1 MYDLSFRSSVRRRAA
16 QVLAFALPLL
26 AAQTTGLTAQQ
37 PTGTVR
43 GTITEAGTGRA
54 MPGAQVSIKGTQRG
68 TIADA
73 TGAYVIPNVTP
84 GAAVVRVDLI
94 GYRSAEQPVTVVAN
108 QTATVNVQVTESAI
122 GLDEIV
128 VTGTSGRGQAKRT
141 LGNSVSSVNAAAI
154 TEVGAPIQ
162 DVRQLIQGRTP
173 GVTMMNSSGVV
184 GAGARTRIRG
194 SGSLTAGNEP
204 VVFVDGIRVQSG
216 QSQTSG
222 NTAQPI
228 NLLEAFN
235 PNDIESIEV
244 IKGPAAATL
253 YGAEAATGV
262 IQIITKKGRPSAGL
276 QWTLNQEYGE
286 ADWARNHITTYWLCT
301 PARMAA
307 LATNPGCGVF
317 SPNTPLEERLLVDQP
332 LNPKKRSAGV
342 KYQYKLRA
350 DSLRAAGNTAMADA
364 WENEDYPCV
373 FPQQAPC
380 QPNPLRT
387 GVMRNTNLSVRGGG
401 ENYNFY
407 LSGEKND
414 EDGTFV
420 NNFNNRVGGRANFG
434 FVPSPK
440 ANFNVNVGYTQ
451 LDQQTPLSDNASNSV
466 VRNSYRGEAGGLRGQ
481 YLPGFKNY
489 MPEFSNK
496 YARHVEQERLTLGLT
511 GQYSPFSWWQN
522 KLTVGVDSRESQRID
537 GNNID
542 QTGGILYSGNNRFGS
557 IDIATTKVWLWT
569 ADYSGTVTANLNDNW
584 SSAGSLG
591 MQLTKRDQDT
601 YGVSG
606 DGFVAN
612 TLNLVSS
619 AANRQA
625 SQGFSEQTSL
635 GFYVQEQVGYKDR
648 VFATAAVRVDDNS
661 AFGRDFSLVVY
672 PKASLSWVISEEN
685 FFNVGFV
692 EELKLRAAWG
702 QAGNAPAPFSADRN
716 YGTGRTVIGD
726 VAVNTLSTNDFGNP
740 NLKAET
746 GQEIE
751 MGFEAS
757 VLKGKLGLDFTFYDK
772 STKDAL
778 LSVSDPPSSGWTGS
792 HLINVGEINNR
803 GLELAITTTPI
814 KNSFLEWDVIAAI
827 ATTRNKLV
835 SFGKDAQGNPTL
847 AETRYGAFAS
857 VQRNREGYPIGG
869 YWATKYKRDA
879 NGQAV
884 LLASGVADVE
894 ACLSWAENL
903 RADCK
908 EEFIGTPFPTR
919 QLGLTNTFRLFNNFQ
934 IYAFLDYQ
942 GGHYQWCAIC
952 YTQTRTDLN
961 SKERNDPRLDPSHPE
976 YESWGK
982 YQLGILRS
990 TQTETYI
997 YKADF
1002 LKLRELAAT
1011 YNLPSSIS
1019 RKAGLTRAAVTLSGR
1034 NLWMTTKYRDGRDP
1048 EVAFTG
1054 DSAFGT
1060 DDYGSIPMQRRW
1072 SMSFN
1077 LNF

>member
-1 MYDLSFRSSVRRRAA
+1 MYGLSIASPVPRRTG
-16 QVLAFALPLL
+16 LALALLLPLL
-26 AAQTTGLTAQQ
+26 SPLSNSVHAQQ
-37 PTGTVR
+37 STGVVR
-43 GTITEAGTGRA
+43 GTITEAGTGR
-54 MPGAQVSIKGTQRG
+54 PLSGAQVSIKGTQRG
-68 TIADA
+68 NIADA
-73 TGAYVIPNVTP
+73 SGAYQITAVTP

-94 GYRSAEQPVTVVAN
+94 GFRSAEQAVTVVAG
-108 QTATVNVQVTESAI
+108 QTATVNVQLNQSAI
-122 GLDEIV
+122 GLDAIV

-141 LGNSVSSVNAAAI
+141 LGNSVSTVNADKI
-154 TEVGAPIQ
+154 TETAPIQ
-162 DVRQLIQGRTP
+162 NVQQLIQGRTP
-173 GVTMMNSSGVV
+173 GVTMMNSTGVI
-184 GAGARTRIRG
+184 GGGSRTRIRG
-194 SGSLTAGNEP
+194 SGSLNAGNEP
-204 VVFVDGIRVQSG
+204 VVFVDGVRVQSG

-235 PNDIESIEV
+235 PQDIESIEV

-262 IQIITKKGRPSAGL
+262 IQIITKKGRPAAGL
-276 QWTLNQEYGE
+276 QWSFNQEYGE
-286 ADWARNHITTYWLCT
+286 ADWSRSHIKTYWLCT
-301 PARMAA
+301 DARMAN
-307 LATNPGCGVF
+307 LAVNPGCGAF
-317 SPNTPLEERLLVDQP
+317 NASQPLEERLLIDYP
-332 LNPKKRSAGV
+332 LDPKRRSAGV
-342 KYQYKLRA
+342 KHQYKMRA
-350 DSLRAAGNTAMADA
+350 DSFRAAGNTARADA
-364 WENEDYPCV
+364 WANQDYPCV

-387 GVMRNTNLSVRGGG
+387 GVLRNTNLSVRGGG

-414 EDGTFV
+414 EDGTFN

-440 ANFNVNVGYTQ
+440 SNFNVNVGYTQ

-496 YARHVEQERLTLGLT
+496 YARHLEQERLTLGMT
-511 GQYSPFSWWQN
+511 GSYNPFSWWTN
-522 KLTVGVDSRESQRID
+522 KLTFGLDSRETNRLD

-542 QTGGILYSGNNRFGS
+542 QTGGILYSGNNAGGS

-569 ADYSGTVTANLNDNW
+569 VDYSGTLTHNLNDNW
-584 SSAGSLG
+584 SSSVSGG
-591 MQLTKRDQDT
+591 MQLTKRNQDT

-606 DGFVAN
+606 SGFVAN

-619 AANRQA
+619 AATRNA

-672 PKASLSWVISEEN
+672 PKASLSWVISEED
-685 FFNVGFV
+685 FFNVSFV
-692 EELKLRAAWG
+692 DELKLRGAWG

-726 VAVNTLSTNDFGNP
+726 VAVNVLETNDFGNP

-746 GQEIE
+746 GQELE
-751 MGFEAS
+751 LGFES
-757 VLKGKLGLDFTFYDK
+757 SLFGGKVGIDFTLYNK
-772 STKDAL
+772 ATKDAL
-778 LSVSDPPSSGWTGS
+778 LSVNDPPSSGWTGS
-792 HLINVGEINNR
+792 HLINVGEINNK
-803 GLELAITTTPI
+803 GVELAINGTPVR
-814 KNSFLEWDVIAAI
+814 NSFLEWEVIASI
-827 ATTRNKLV
+827 STTKNELV

-847 AETRYGAFAS
+847 VESRFGAFAS
-857 VQRNREGYPIGG
+857 TQRHREGYPLGG

-879 NGQAV
+879 NG
-884 LLASGVADVE
+884 LPIISGTTPLAEVE
-894 ACLSWAENL
+894 ACLSWAEEF
-903 RADCK
+903 RDECQ

-919 QLGLTNTFRLFNNFQ
+919 QLGLTNTLRILNNIQ
-934 IYAFLDYQ
+934 IYTFLDYQ

-961 SKERNDPRLDPSHPE
+961 SRERNDPRLDPTHPE
-976 YESWGK
+976 YETWGK

-1002 LKLRELAAT
+1002 IKLRELAAT
-1011 YNLPSSIS
+1011 YTLPRQYTQRFGFS
-1019 RKAGLTRAAVTLSGR
+1019 RAAVTLSGR
-1034 NLWMTTKYRDGRDP
+1034 NLWMATKYRDGRDP

-1054 DSAFGT
+1054 DAAFET
-1060 DDYGSIPMQRRW
+1060 SDYGSIPMQRRW
-1072 SMSFN
+1072 TLAFN
-1077 LNF
+1077 FNF

>member
-1 MYDLSFRSSVRRRAA
+1 MYGLSFRSPIPRRTG
-16 QVLAFALPLL
+16 LALALFLPLL
-26 AAQTTGLTAQQ
+26 IAPLSAQQ
-37 PTGTVR
+37 PTGVVR
-43 GTITEAGTGRA
+43 GTITEAGTGRPLA
-54 MPGAQVSIKGTQRG
+54 GAQVSIKGTQRG
-68 TIADA
+68 NLADA
-73 TGAYVIPNVTP
+73 SGAYAITGLAP

-94 GYRSAEQPVTVVAN
+94 GFKSVEQPVAVVAG
-108 QTATVNVQVTESAI
+108 QTATVNVQLSQSAI
-122 GLDEIV
+122 GLDAIV

-141 LGNSVSSVNAAAI
+141 LGNSVSSVNASAI
-154 TEVGAPIQ
+154 TETAPIQ
-162 DVRQLIQGRTP
+162 SVQQLIQGRSP
-173 GVTMMNSSGVV
+173 GVTMMNSSGVI
-184 GAGARTRIRG
+184 GAGSRTRIRG

-216 QSQTSG
+216 QSRTSS

-235 PNDIESIEV
+235 PQDIESIEI

-262 IQIITKKGRPSAGL
+262 IQIITKKGRPAGGL
-276 QWTLNQEYGE
+276 QWTVNQEYGE
-286 ADWARNHITTYWLCT
+286 ANWARSQIKTYWLCT

-307 LATNPGCGVF
+307 LATNPGCGAF
-317 SPNTPLEERLLVDQP
+317 NSNQPLEERLLVDYP
-332 LNPKKRSAGV
+332 LDPDKRSVGV
-342 KYQYKLRA
+342 KYQYKLRS
-350 DSLRAAGNTAMADA
+350 DSLRAAGKAELADA
-364 WENEDYPCV
+364 WANQDYPCV

-380 QPNPLRT
+380 VPNPLRS
-387 GVMRNTNLSVRGGG
+387 GILRNTNVSVRGGG
-401 ENYNFY
+401 ESYNFY

-414 EDGTFV
+414 EDGTFF

-440 ANFNVNVGYTQ
+440 ANFNVNVGYIN
-451 LDQQTPLSDNASNSV
+451 LDQQTPLSDNASNSI
-466 VRNSYRGEAGGLRGQ
+466 VRNAYRGEAGGLRGQ

-496 YARHVEQERLTLGLT
+496 YSRHVEQERLTLGMT
-511 GQYSPFSWWQN
+511 GSYNPFSWWTN
-522 KLTVGVDSRESQRID
+522 KLTFGLDNRESNLID
-537 GNNID
+537 GNDID
-542 QTGGILYSGNNRFGS
+542 QTNGILYSGNNAGGS
-557 IDIATTKVWLWT
+557 ISVDVTKVWLWT
-569 ADYSGTVTANLNDNW
+569 VDYSGTLTHNLNANW
-584 SSAGSLG
+584 SSAVAGG
-591 MQLTKRDQDT
+591 MQMTKRKQDT

-606 DGFVAN
+606 NGFVAN

-619 AANRQA
+619 AANRNA

-648 VFATAAVRVDDNS
+648 IFATAAVRVDDNS

-672 PKASLSWVISEEN
+672 PKASLSWVISEEG
-685 FFNVGFV
+685 FFNIGFV
-692 EELKLRAAWG
+692 DELKLRGAWG

-716 YGTGRTVIGD
+716 YDTGRTVIGD

-740 NLKAET
+740 DLKAET

-751 MGFEAS
+751 LGFEAS
-757 VLKGKLGLDFTFYDK
+757 LLKGKLGLDFTVYNK

-778 LSVSDPPSSGWTGS
+778 LSVSDPPSSGWTDS
-792 HLINVGEINNR
+792 HLINVGEINNK
-803 GLELAITTTPI
+803 GMELAINTTPVR
-814 KNSFLEWDVIAAI
+814 NRFLEWDVIASI
-827 ATTRNKLV
+827 SSNKNELV

-847 AETRYGAFAS
+847 VETRYGAFAS
-857 VQRNREGYPIGG
+857 TQRNREGYPLGG
-869 YWATKYKRDA
+869 FWATKYKRDA
-879 NGQAV
+879 NGKPV
-884 LLASGVADVE
+884 LLSTGVADVE
-894 ACLSWAENL
+894 ACLSWAEDF

-919 QLGLTNTFRLFNNFQ
+919 QLGLTNTFKILNNIQ
-934 IYAFLDYQ
+934 IYTFLDYQ

-961 SKERNDPRLDPSHPE
+961 SQERNDPRLDPSHAE
-976 YESWGK
+976 YESYGK

-1002 LKLRELAAT
+1002 LKLREIAAT
-1011 YNLPSSIS
+1011 YTIPRRFSQKGGFS
-1019 RKAGLTRAAVTLSGR
+1019 RAAVTLSGR

-1054 DSAFGT
+1054 DAAFDT
-1060 DDYGSIPMQRRW
+1060 ADYGSIPMQRRW
-1072 SMSFN
+1072 TLSFN